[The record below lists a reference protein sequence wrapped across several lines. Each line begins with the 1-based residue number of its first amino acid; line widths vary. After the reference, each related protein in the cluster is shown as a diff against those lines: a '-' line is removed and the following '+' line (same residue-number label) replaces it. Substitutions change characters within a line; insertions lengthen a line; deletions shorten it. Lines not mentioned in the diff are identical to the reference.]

1 MNIEEFEDVFR
12 SHYSPLVSYVRT
24 MVADEDDCHD
34 IVGMAFENILKNLGR
49 IERAKAGA
57 YLYTATTN
65 HAINFL
71 RRRKLQRRYAEHFLK
86 TAQMATSEEMQQG
99 YEDRMKTAMKVIEDI
114 GEPTRSILVSCYI
127 DGKKYR
133 EVAEEMGVSVS
144 MIKKHIVKALKI
156 LDAYRKK
163 YEKM

>member
-57 YLYTATTN
+57 YLYTPRQT
-65 HAINFL
+65 
-71 RRRKLQRRYAEHFLK
+71 
-86 TAQMATSEEMQQG
+86 MPSTSCADG
-99 YEDRMKTAMKVIEDI
+99 SCRDAM
-114 GEPTRSILVSCYI
+114 PNTS
-127 DGKKYR
+127 
-133 EVAEEMGVSVS
+133 
-144 MIKKHIVKALKI
+144 
-156 LDAYRKK
+156 
-163 YEKM
+163 

>member
-71 RRRKLQRRYAEHFLK
+71 RQTF
-86 TAQMATSEEMQQG
+86 
-99 YEDRMKTAMKVIEDI
+99 
-114 GEPTRSILVSCYI
+114 
-127 DGKKYR
+127 
-133 EVAEEMGVSVS
+133 
-144 MIKKHIVKALKI
+144 IKKGIGQSLIEIVNIQTI
-156 LDAYRKK
+156 LW
-163 YEKM
+163 

>member
-34 IVGMAFENILKNLGR
+34 IVEMAFENILKNLER

-71 RRRKLQRRYAEHFLK
+71 RRRKLQRCYAEHFLK
-86 TAQMATSEEMQQG
+86 TAQMATSEEVQQS
-99 YEDRMKTAMKVIEDI
+99 YEERMRIAMRVIESI
-114 GEPTRSILVSCYI
+114 GEPTRSILVACYI
-127 DGKKYR
+127 DGKKYK
-133 EVAEEMGVSVS
+133 EVAEEMGASVS
-144 MIKKHIVKALKI
+144 MIKKHIGKALKI
-156 LDAYRKK
+156 LDDFRKK
-163 YEKM
+163 MQKT

>member
-86 TAQMATSEEMQQG
+86 TAQMATSEEMQQ
-99 YEDRMKTAMKVIEDI
+99 
-114 GEPTRSILVSCYI
+114 
-127 DGKKYR
+127 
-133 EVAEEMGVSVS
+133 
-144 MIKKHIVKALKI
+144 
-156 LDAYRKK
+156 
-163 YEKM
+163 